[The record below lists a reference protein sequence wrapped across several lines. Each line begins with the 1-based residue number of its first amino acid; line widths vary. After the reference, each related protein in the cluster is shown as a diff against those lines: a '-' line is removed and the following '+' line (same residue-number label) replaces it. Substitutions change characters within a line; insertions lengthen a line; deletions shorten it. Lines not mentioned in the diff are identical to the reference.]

1 MTDQSDPEMG
11 CATMIEIAVLL
22 VFVLFVA
29 LAVLGR

>member
-1 MTDQSDPEMG
+1 MTERPDPEMG

-29 LAVLGR
+29 LVVLGR